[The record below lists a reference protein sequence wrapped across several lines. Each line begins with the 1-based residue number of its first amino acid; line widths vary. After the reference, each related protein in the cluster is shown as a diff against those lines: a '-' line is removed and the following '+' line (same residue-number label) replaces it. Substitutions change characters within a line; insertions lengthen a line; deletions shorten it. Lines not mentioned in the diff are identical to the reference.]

1 MKENLERERE
11 GEREGGRESGRVG
24 GREGGRERGRGKE
37 RRGLGQ
43 LCYKDNEC
51 DRVSE
56 YSKVHDHKKPYKH
69 SQIIS
74 ISRHQSNRRGHDH
87 APLPR
92 RTSHVT
98 VATRTKFLFV
108 FAHDVDLLH
117 AELLVTE

>member
-1 MKENLERERE
+1 M
-11 GEREGGRESGRVG
+11 
-24 GREGGRERGRGKE
+24 ERGRGKE

-69 SQIIS
+69 SRVIS
-74 ISRHQSNRRGHDH
+74 ISRHRGNRQGHDH

-98 VATRTKFLFV
+98 VTTRTKFLFV

-117 AELLVTE
+117 AKLLVTERGKG

>member
-1 MKENLERERE
+1 M
-11 GEREGGRESGRVG
+11 
-24 GREGGRERGRGKE
+24 ERGREKE

-43 LCYKDNEC
+43 FCYKDNEC

-69 SQIIS
+69 SRVIS
-74 ISRHQSNRRGHDH
+74 ISHHRRDRRGHDH

-98 VATRTKFLFV
+98 VTRSVATRTKFLFV

-117 AELLVTE
+117 AELLVTK